1 VNEIATKPA
10 LLPWAPALNQGAAP
24 LAPSRAP
31 GFGQVLLAVR
41 LAWRQLKS
49 DRARLATA
57 IAGVMFASILVFMQ
71 LGFKG
76 ALFDSATNLL
86 SAMRGDLFL
95 VHPMT
100 QASFRPEQIPRRRA
114 TQALAD
120 PDVASAVPIYLQQA
134 TLRNPTTGTRR
145 SAQVIGVDAGAGAVD
160 FAGLAALAEVLQR
173 PDTMAFDSRSRP
185 DFGPI
190 AEIFRQQGPF
200 HLQVGPR
207 DFEVVGLVEI
217 GASFGADGNVV
228 MSETNFRRLF
238 ANRTAAGADLVALR
252 LRPGADR
259 EAVQTRLRSLLPEDV
274 VIKTHSE
281 LVAGEREY
289 WEKGTAIGFIFL
301 FGSIMGLVVGMVI
314 VYQILFA
321 DIAGHLSEYATLK
334 AMGYSNGYLSQ
345 VVMGAAVILAVVGFV
360 PGLGL
365 SVFLYD
371 FVAKATFLP
380 LVMVTE
386 RAISVFL
393 LIFVMCVIAGLLAM
407 RKLRDAN
414 PADMF

>member
-1 VNEIATKPA
+1 
-10 LLPWAPALNQGAAP
+10 
-24 LAPSRAP
+24 
-31 GFGQVLLAVR
+31 
-41 LAWRQLKS
+41 
-49 DRARLATA
+49 
-57 IAGVMFASILVFMQ
+57 
-71 LGFKG
+71 
-76 ALFDSATNLL
+76 
-86 SAMRGDLFL
+86 
-95 VHPMT
+95 
-100 QASFRPEQIPRRRA
+100 
-114 TQALAD
+114 
-120 PDVASAVPIYLQQA
+120 
-134 TLRNPTTGTRR
+134 
-145 SAQVIGVDAGAGAVD
+145 
-160 FAGLAALAEVLQR
+160 
-173 PDTMAFDSRSRP
+173 
-185 DFGPI
+185 
-190 AEIFRQQGPF
+190 
-200 HLQVGPR
+200 
-207 DFEVVGLVEI
+207 
-217 GASFGADGNVV
+217 VV

-274 VIKTHSE
+274 VIKTHRE